1 MSVTKH
7 PLFRIIVAFPL
18 SAEWLRAWMSA
29 GARGKA
35 IDGGRR
41 TFIVIVYGGR
51 REHWATGASLPR
63 NIVHDVDVLLYF
75 MVYF

>member
-1 MSVTKH
+1 
-7 PLFRIIVAFPL
+7 
-18 SAEWLRAWMSA
+18 MSA

-75 MVYF
+75 MMYFLIENALFAFPLDAYVRKRQYIKFI